1 MEEIPAKLTLI
12 INAIN
17 KGNTETHGLLTTLT
31 NEMQDGNSKQ
41 YCLSEQFIETTPSNA
56 SDVAATVG

>member
-31 NEMQDGNSKQ
+31 NEMQDGN
-41 YCLSEQFIETTPSNA
+41 
-56 SDVAATVG
+56 